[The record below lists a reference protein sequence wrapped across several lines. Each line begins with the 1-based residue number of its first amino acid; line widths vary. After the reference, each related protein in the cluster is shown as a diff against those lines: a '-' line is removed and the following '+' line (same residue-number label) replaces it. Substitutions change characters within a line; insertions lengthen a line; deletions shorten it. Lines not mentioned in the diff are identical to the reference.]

1 MSTTKSKNGKTFKSS
16 PENDLPAKPTTPVS
30 EYEGNP
36 IGLPRDV
43 AEPIAKALDK
53 HLASLWAM
61 WHMYRKHHWLVKG
74 PQFRDLHLF
83 LEQNYTEVAED
94 GDMVAERMTAIG
106 GIPTSSMKEQV
117 KLTYVSE
124 EPEGYFRIR
133 DSLKH
138 DMHAESTIA
147 QNLRR
152 TIKECTD
159 GGDYGTERVL
169 KKVLLH
175 AEDRAHHIEHF
186 LGEDSLEIGRP
197 NE

>member
-1 MSTTKSKNGKTFKSS
+1 MSDTTTFEKTNDPDLSK
-16 PENDLPAKPTTPVS
+16 PLVRAD

-43 AEPIAKALDK
+43 AEPIARHLDK
-53 HLASLWAM
+53 HLASLWAL

-83 LEQNYTEVAED
+83 LEENYTQVAED

-106 GIPTSSMKEQV
+106 GVPTSSMAEQV
-117 KLTYVSE
+117 KLSYVDE
-124 EPEGYFRIR
+124 EPEGYFPIR
-133 DSLKH
+133 DSLRQ
-138 DMHAESTIA
+138 DMAREGTIA
-147 QNLRR
+147 QNLRK
-152 TIKECTD
+152 TIRECQE

-175 AEDRAHHIEHF
+175 AEDRAHHIEHY
-186 LGEDSLEIGRP
+186 LENDSLEDGRGRG
-197 NE
+197 E